1 MALLITRDDFATN
14 NRIISSSNYNVTALN
29 QHISDAQ
36 FIDVQKLLGLDF
48 YNEIVRNP
56 TSTVNATLLNGGDY
70 TYKGTTY
77 TNVGLKSVI
86 VFYAYARYV
95 MFGSQ
100 TDTPFGFVQKE
111 GQNSTQIDSGQ
122 KKITAKMN
130 QQTAFVYWENVRLF
144 LDRNITDYT
153 LWDDN
158 CLTTHST
165 FRISKI
171 SRNQHRNHEHKNRN
185 H

>member
-1 MALLITRDDFATN
+1 MALLVTRHDFAKN
-14 NRIISSSNYNVTALN
+14 NRIISTSTFNQNVLN

-56 TSTVNATLLNGGDY
+56 TSTANATLLDGGDY
-70 TYKGTTY
+70 TYNGITY
-77 TNVGLKSVI
+77 TNVGLRSVI
-86 VFYAYARYV
+86 VFYAYGRYV

-100 TDTPFGFVQKE
+100 TDTPFGLVQKQ
-111 GQNSTQIDSGQ
+111 GQNSTEVDFGQ
-122 KKITAKMN
+122 KKTVSKMN

-144 LDRNITDYT
+144 LDRKESEYS
-153 LWDDN
+153 LWKDN
-158 CLTTHST
+158 CLTSNRL

-171 SRNQHRNHEHKNRN
+171 SRTN
-185 H
+185 

>member
-14 NRIISSSNYNVTALN
+14 NRIISSSNFNTNALN

-56 TSTVNATLLNGGDY
+56 TSTANGILLNGGDY
-70 TYKGTTY
+70 IYNGTTY

-86 VFYAYARYV
+86 TFYSYARYV
-95 MFGSQ
+95 LFGSQ
-100 TDTPFGFVQKE
+100 TDTPFGIVQKQ
-111 GQNSTQIDSGQ
+111 GQNSTEIDSGQ
-122 KKITAKMN
+122 KKIVSKMN

-144 LDRNITDYT
+144 LDRNKANYS
-153 LWDDN
+153 LWSDN
-158 CLTTHST
+158 CLTSNRV

-171 SRNQHRNHEHKNRN
+171 SKT
-185 H
+185 